1 MIKRT
6 YPQSRLRRTRA
17 KGYLR
22 DLVAENH
29 LSTNDLIQ
37 PIFVADQ
44 SEMKV
49 DIPSMPGISR
59 HNLESLYAETEE
71 LISQGIKSI
80 AIFPAI
86 DSDKKDSQGSHAF
99 DDNNIVCSALRGLAE
114 RFPEVIKI
122 ADVALDPYTDHGHD
136 GILLDS
142 KIDNDQTLKLLQDQA
157 LLLAQSGADVL
168 APSDM
173 MDGRVRVIREI
184 LELNGFVDTVILS
197 YAAKYASSF
206 YGPFREAV
214 GSSANLGK
222 ASKKTYQ
229 MNVANLD
236 EALHE
241 TAMDIEEGADIV
253 MVKPGTAY
261 LDVVH
266 AIKSEFQIPTFV
278 YQVSGEY
285 SMLQLSIEKGWL
297 DKDVMLESLLC
308 CKRAG
313 ADAILTY
320 AAKQIALELN
330 S

>member
-17 KGYLR
+17 KSYLR

-29 LSTNDLIQ
+29 LTTNDLIQ
-37 PIFVADQ
+37 PIFIADQ
-44 SEMKV
+44 SEMKI
-49 DIPSMPGISR
+49 DIPSMPGIYR
-59 HNLESLYAETEE
+59 HNLESLYTETEE
-71 LISQGIKSI
+71 LLKKGIKSV

-86 DSDKKDSQGSHAF
+86 DSEKKDAQGSHAF
-99 DDNNIVCSALRGLAE
+99 NDKNIVCTALRGLAE

-136 GILLDS
+136 GVLSDS
-142 KIDNDQTLKLLQDQA
+142 RVDNDQTLNLLQDQA

-173 MDGRVRVIREI
+173 MDGRVKVIRHI
-184 LELNGFVDTVILS
+184 LESNGFVDTVILS

-214 GSSANLGK
+214 GSAVNLGK

-229 MNVANLD
+229 MNYANLD

-285 SMLQLSIEKGWL
+285 SMLKLSIEKGWL

-320 AAKQIALELN
+320 AAKQIASELN